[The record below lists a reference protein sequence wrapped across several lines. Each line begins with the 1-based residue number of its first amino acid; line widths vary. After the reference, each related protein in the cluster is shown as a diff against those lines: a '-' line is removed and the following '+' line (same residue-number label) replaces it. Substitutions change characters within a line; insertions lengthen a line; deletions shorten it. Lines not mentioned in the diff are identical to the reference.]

1 MLGLARTLAHL
12 KVSVWCEQENITLKA
27 ISILYSR
34 GEGKDP
40 ERTCFHQCFIYIY
53 IDKKINASG
62 DAIQIGK
69 SIQILENKYF
79 KLCFETTQ
87 IPKLIN
93 VLACSSVEALLLK
106 LLIQSNMNAKL
117 AVEWIHRI
125 VLKSGHMNYHE
136 S

>member
-1 MLGLARTLAHL
+1 MNRLVET
-12 KVSVWCEQENITLKA
+12 KA
-27 ISILYSR
+27 ISLVDTLKMIKKA
-34 GEGKDP
+34 KDP
-40 ERTCFHQCFIYIY
+40 EPILKQVTAVSNMKLLYKQ
-53 IDKKINASG
+53 INASG

-117 AVEWIHRI
+117 AVEWIH
-125 VLKSGHMNYHE
+125 
-136 S
+136 